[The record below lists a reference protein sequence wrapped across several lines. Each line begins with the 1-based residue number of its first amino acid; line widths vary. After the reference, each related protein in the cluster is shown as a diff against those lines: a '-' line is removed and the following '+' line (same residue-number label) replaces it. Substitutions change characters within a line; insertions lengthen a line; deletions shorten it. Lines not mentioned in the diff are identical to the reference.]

1 MNIACFSAPISGSF
15 SASETQGRTHFV
27 LFPRKRRRQG
37 SDRSG
42 RFGLRRTAAEK
53 GPLASEIPL
62 SRAHPDRVELP
73 AELRDLLIRIRATA
87 KRAEMATMA
96 PASPV
101 RQAGSRIIA
110 RVSDF

>member
-1 MNIACFSAPISGSF
+1 MSEDQRRSAFHCLSKFKLRAFSRAQTVR
-15 SASETQGRTHFV
+15 AQGRWRAGY
-27 LFPRKRRRQG
+27 LF
-37 SDRSG
+37 
-42 RFGLRRTAAEK
+42 
-53 GPLASEIPL
+53 

-87 KRAEMATMA
+87 KGAEMATMA

-110 RVSDF
+110 RISDF